1 MLHAAAMLSGIFL
14 LWLLLTQRWA
24 TPMDFAL
31 AGAAA
36 LVCVGA
42 GLMLGG
48 VRDTPFSRAPQAI
61 FLGASRIGAV
71 FSGALSTLRAALAAD
86 VSVKPA
92 LVRLKLQTSAGP
104 ARAAFAEA
112 ISAAP
117 GVVVVDSDADG
128 VLAHVINEDDV
139 DAADLGVVEAR
150 VAAMYGGDAR

>member
-24 TPMDFAL
+24 TPTDFAF
-31 AGAAA
+31 AAAAA
-36 LVCVGA
+36 LACVSA
-42 GLMLGG
+42 GLVLGG
-48 VRDTPFSRAPQAI
+48 VRDTPFARAPQV
-61 FLGASRIGAV
+61 LLLTLSRAGAV

-92 LVRLKLQTSAGP
+92 LVRLKLQAS
-104 ARAAFAEA
+104 AEA
-112 ISAAP
+112 VRSAFSETISAAP

-128 VLAHVINEDDV
+128 VLAHVIDEDAV

-150 VAAMYGGDAR
+150 VVSMYGGAR